1 MDRQKREIIQFA
13 LFLHPLHQQNTCGNY
28 VVILKTD
35 EDCSVNSVGMRGGV
49 QRIKLGGSC
58 MSYKGIQH
66 EMLHALGVE
75 HEHQRP
81 DRFEVGYCSYRI

>member
-1 MDRQKREIIQFA
+1 M
-13 LFLHPLHQQNTCGNY
+13 
-28 VVILKTD
+28 VILKTD

-81 DRFEVGYCSYRI
+81 DRFEMEFNSYRKGGTLRWSVAIYQKNTVFAEQKVP